1 MDSPDIFFD
10 NVRRIMEKYLE
21 MTLLSRFEIQR
32 SRKEVSTDDNDDKLM
47 IN

>member
-32 SRKEVSTDDNDDKLM
+32 SKMEVNTDENYEKLM

>member
-32 SRKEVSTDDNDDKLM
+32 SRKEVSTDGNDDKLM